1 MDNAPFHSNE
11 ENKTRNMNSRK
22 QVMVEWLQAHNIKY
36 SNNCTKPELHLL
48 IKHHKTPKNYKIDK
62 LLADNGH
69 EVVRLSP
76 CNCDLNPIEYTW
88 NLVKQRVSENDVEQ
102 LERRLNF

>member
-1 MDNAPFHSNE
+1 MLRISQSGLLTDLTEKLIPNIPSNAIIVMDIHNNE

-62 LLADNGH
+62 LLAENGH
-69 EVVRLSP
+69 EVVSSV
-76 CNCDLNPIEYTW
+76 TM
-88 NLVKQRVSENDVEQ
+88 
-102 LERRLNF
+102 